1 MNKLLLDEQ
10 LHRFLLEDIGTG
22 DLTSESIFQDEK
34 TEAYVVAKAD
44 GVVAGLAV
52 FERIYQLL
60 DPSVSMKTPLRDG
73 DAVTEG
79 DHVLSMRGPAA
90 SLLTGER
97 VALNVLQRMSGIASM
112 THLAVDALGDR
123 SIRVCDTRKT
133 TPGLRMLEKA
143 AVRAGGGFNHRYG
156 LDDAVMLKENHIA
169 ACGSIS
175 LAVERTRAAMGH
187 MVKVEV
193 ETTSGAEVEEA
204 VRAGADV
211 IMFDNAT
218 PAEIARYVPLVPKE
232 ILTEASGGI
241 SMETIATF
249 RGSGVDYL
257 SLGFLTH
264 SVQALDFSM
273 LVRKE
278 CSV

>member
-34 TEAYVVAKAD
+34 TEAYVVAKAG

-60 DPSVSMKTPLRDG
+60 DPSVSMKTHHRDG

-90 SLLTGER
+90 PLLTGER

-112 THLAVDALGDR
+112 TRFAVDTLGDR

-218 PAEIARYVPLVPKE
+218 PAEIARYVPLVPKG

>member
-1 MNKLLLDEQ
+1 MNTLLLDEQ

-60 DPSVSMKTPLRDG
+60 DPSVSMKTTLRDG

-112 THLAVDALGDR
+112 TRLAVDALGDR

-133 TPGLRMLEKA
+133 TPGLRLLEKA
-143 AVRAGGGFNHRYG
+143 AVRAG
-156 LDDAVMLKENHIA
+156 AV
-169 ACGSIS
+169 
-175 LAVERTRAAMGH
+175 
-187 MVKVEV
+187 
-193 ETTSGAEVEEA
+193 
-204 VRAGADV
+204 
-211 IMFDNAT
+211 
-218 PAEIARYVPLVPKE
+218 
-232 ILTEASGGI
+232 
-241 SMETIATF
+241 
-249 RGSGVDYL
+249 
-257 SLGFLTH
+257 
-264 SVQALDFSM
+264 
-273 LVRKE
+273 
-278 CSV
+278 